1 MLSDREEEATAGE
14 GGAGGGEAVK
24 EVVATHSKA
33 EMENQSP
40 TFVSQIALGKLEAA
54 LEEELGMLI
63 AKQFEKDL
71 RENVDGSVVEGGGV
85 PVCQELVKGR
95 GSLPGSPRKWEG
107 SGTVST
113 TRSFTNCDRRGGS
126 FSGSISSREIF
137 R

>member
-1 MLSDREEEATAGE
+1 M
-14 GGAGGGEAVK
+14 
-24 EVVATHSKA
+24 VATHSKA

-95 GSLPGSPRKWEG
+95 GSLPGSPRKLEPA
-107 SGTVST
+107 
-113 TRSFTNCDRRGGS
+113 DYQIKARRNQYVLEKQGGIMEVML
-126 FSGSISSREIF
+126 GQSIP
-137 R
+137 